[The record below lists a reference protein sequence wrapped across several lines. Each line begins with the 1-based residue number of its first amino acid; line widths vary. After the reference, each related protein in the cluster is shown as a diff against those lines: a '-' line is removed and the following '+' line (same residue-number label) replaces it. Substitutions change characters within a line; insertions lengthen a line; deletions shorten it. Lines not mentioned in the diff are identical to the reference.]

1 MAKVLLLK
9 FACGNKLLR
18 LLLLMLATAN
28 VLLLLFF
35 LSLSHFKSFCRQLKK
50 VISHVCFCKRVLESS

>member
-1 MAKVLLLK
+1 MAKVLLIKMNLLLK

-28 VLLLLFF
+28 VVAVVLFVIKTFQEF
-35 LSLSHFKSFCRQLKK
+35 LPPAEKSD
-50 VISHVCFCKRVLESS
+50 